1 MATISPEGWR
11 ELKATGAAARE
22 LETLSLLADTLP
34 DDYRIY
40 HGVHWTRVNH
50 GYQIW
55 GEIDFAILSP
65 SGKLLL
71 IEQKSGFLS
80 ETADGL
86 YKLYNK
92 QQKSVPAQM
101 ARSLTELVTRLKPY
115 TKEEHIDI
123 STLLY
128 CPDYTVQN
136 PGTAGIAPE
145 RIVDSSKREH
155 LPQIIQ
161 GILPLEAAQ
170 PIAEQLHNFL
180 CDILQLTPDA
190 NAYAGQARLLY
201 TRLSGG
207 LAEWARKV
215 ECNPFRLRVIGTA
228 GSGKTQLAINI
239 FRDAIAQYKHPLYV
253 CYNRPLADH
262 FSRAVPAGGL
272 VTSYHQ
278 LCNRIFQQAGHTPD
292 FSKDAFAQ
300 MTAFMDAYAPTDAEK
315 FDEVIID
322 EGQDFHP
329 QWKDNLLKFLKPD
342 GKFWW
347 LEDPLQKLYQNEN
360 ADLSDWV
367 TLRSETNYRTP
378 RDVMQGIREIL
389 TLPESVQIKNL
400 QSGSPLVGASPEIYQ
415 YKDDKDLLEKTKKAI
430 TECLKQ
436 GYTRDMIA
444 VISFRGMEKSLLSKF
459 DKLGNFSLR
468 KFTGQY
474 DLLSNPVFTEGD
486 VLFDTVYRFKGQS
499 APCIIFTEIDFDE
512 LDEQTM
518 RKLFVGMTRATM
530 SLGLV
535 VSGKSAIT
543 LTNQG

>member
-1 MATISPEGWR
+1 MATIFPEGWR

-22 LETLSLLADTLP
+22 LETLTLLADTLP
-34 DDYRIY
+34 DAYRIY
-40 HGVHWTRVNH
+40 HGVHWTRVTS

-71 IEQKSGFLS
+71 LEQKSGFLS
-80 ETADGL
+80 ETENGL

-101 ARSLTELVTRLKPY
+101 ARSLTELHLRLKPY
-115 TKEEHIDI
+115 TRDAQLDI
-123 STLLY
+123 SNLLY

-145 RIVDSSKREH
+145 RIVDSSKREF

-161 GILPLEAAQ
+161 TILPLEAAQ
-170 PIAEQLHNFL
+170 PIAESLHNFL

-215 ECNPFRLRVIGTA
+215 QCQPFRLRVTGTA
-228 GSGKTQLAINI
+228 GSGKTQLAINV
-239 FRDAIAQYKHPLYV
+239 FRDAIHQHKRPLYV

-262 FSRAVPAGGL
+262 FARAVPAGGL

-278 LCNRIFQQAGHTPD
+278 LCNRLYQQAGHTPD
-292 FSKDAFAQ
+292 FGKDAFEK
-300 MTAFMDAYAPTDAEK
+300 MTAFMDAYAPSEAEK
-315 FDEVIID
+315 FDEIIVD

-329 QWKDNLLKFLKPD
+329 QWKTNLLKFLKD
-342 GKFWW
+342 EGKFWW
-347 LEDPLQKLYQNEN
+347 LEDPLQKLYQNDN
-360 ADLSDWV
+360 ADLSGWV
-367 TLRSETNYRTP
+367 TIKSDTNYRTP
-378 RDVMQGIREIL
+378 RDVMQGIRELL
-389 TLPESVQIKNL
+389 TLPESVQ
-400 QSGSPLVGASPEIYQ
+400 SGSPLTGASLEIYQ
-415 YKDDKDLLEKTKKAI
+415 YNDDKDLLDKTKKAI

-436 GYTRDMIA
+436 GYTRDMIT
-444 VISFRGMEKSLLSKF
+444 VISFRGLEKSLLSKF

-486 VLFDTVYRFKGQS
+486 VLFDSVYRFKGQS
-499 APCIIFTEIDFDE
+499 ASCIIFTEIDFEEMDE
-512 LDEQTM
+512 KTL

-535 VSGKSAIT
+535 VSGKSAK
-543 LTNQG
+543 LLEN